1 MNVEIIP
8 SIKDVTDFS
17 YILGAVMIGGVLH
30 DYLDSLKSKG
40 DNDKDDNI
48 KVHWKE
54 ILAIS
59 FLIALAIAGV
69 KDTVYMIAGHLST
82 FAFTM
87 CGWGYKLFYGLFD
100 KISKKIV
107 KSAEKEAG
115 VEEELVNDD
124 LDDSDEESN
133 EKKSKEKKK
142 KKEKKDKNDKNDNIK
157 ND

>member
-30 DYLDSLKSKG
+30 DYLDSLKSKD

-69 KDTVYMIAGHLST
+69 KDTIYLIAGHFST

-107 KSAEKEAG
+107 KNAEKEAG
-115 VEEELVNDD
+115 VEEELV
-124 LDDSDEESN
+124 DEKEIKESN
-133 EKKSKEKKK
+133 KESDSNGSKKDKKK
-142 KKEKKDKNDKNDNIK
+142 KK
-157 ND
+157 